1 MKLKGIKPWEQHI
14 EKGVLGLCGIALA
27 GGLVWQLFIQK
38 AEVKVGND
46 TVAPADAFDPVK
58 AEADRLRARIEA
70 AEPRLPEIPNV
81 DLASRLKLGAN
92 APAVATATSPTP
104 FGPNPRVRVSGPAVQ
119 VANAS
124 FALPTVAAPSAV
136 VAAPYRA
143 TIDPVEAASL
153 PELAAILPPQQPFDK
168 ASVSI
173 EATFNGTQVA
183 ELLATDPDG
192 PGPIEPMPQSWW
204 RDVAT
209 ETPSITIVGVEV
221 ERRLVRGAD
230 GRTPAED
237 QAVTTVPPMPGR
249 TAFIDVWKEEARSA
263 GDVPPLVEEV
273 TVAMDE
279 ILRPEFYRTI
289 AGPAWEPPSEM
300 VVSTTEDPNA
310 RQIRSLKSRIGQIDT
325 ALRRLQAAPVA
336 PRREANREEPP
347 RRGGGRGQP
356 PPERRE
362 ADNPEQDKERNIKR
376 LQDERARL
384 VERLKALGDKSQDD
398 PTAAQPAVEDTRP
411 WLARN
416 DIKVFAH
423 DLTVEPGAEYQYRVR
438 IVMNSP
444 LFGRGLQESQK
455 ELAEQSLMTSAW
467 SEWTSVVPIDRNSE
481 FFIVSAGND
490 PLTGRATASA
500 QLFEFYYGFYRRA
513 SASVEQGDSFRASAR
528 LPETLPN
535 FFDFEKLKADVAAG
549 KAPVAPGAPAPG
561 RRVPPPDDQQDPGPG
576 PGRRGAAPANQDAPA
591 GPNAPATP
599 AIDRGPGTIA
609 PPETRV
615 LTVPSIFLGIRQ
627 VPGLDSN
634 NNPVMRTHAVLR
646 DQTNSVSS
654 FASEAVRTSE
664 LYKRLSANA
673 ELGERQGKE
682 EDASVPPAPGGRPTP
697 PPPRP
702 GPGGGGGGGGGGG

>member
-27 GGLVWQLFIQK
+27 GGLVWQLFIQQ

-173 EATFNGTQVA
+173 EATFSGAQVA

-249 TAFIDVWKEEARSA
+249 AAFIDVWKEEARSA

-289 AGPAWEPPSEM
+289 AGPAWEPPSE
-300 VVSTTEDPNA
+300 
-310 RQIRSLKSRIGQIDT
+310 
-325 ALRRLQAAPVA
+325 
-336 PRREANREEPP
+336 
-347 RRGGGRGQP
+347 
-356 PPERRE
+356 
-362 ADNPEQDKERNIKR
+362 
-376 LQDERARL
+376 
-384 VERLKALGDKSQDD
+384 
-398 PTAAQPAVEDTRP
+398 
-411 WLARN
+411 
-416 DIKVFAH
+416 
-423 DLTVEPGAEYQYRVR
+423 
-438 IVMNSP
+438 
-444 LFGRGLQESQK
+444 
-455 ELAEQSLMTSAW
+455 
-467 SEWTSVVPIDRNSE
+467 
-481 FFIVSAGND
+481 
-490 PLTGRATASA
+490 
-500 QLFEFYYGFYRRA
+500 
-513 SASVEQGDSFRASAR
+513 
-528 LPETLPN
+528 
-535 FFDFEKLKADVAAG
+535 
-549 KAPVAPGAPAPG
+549 
-561 RRVPPPDDQQDPGPG
+561 
-576 PGRRGAAPANQDAPA
+576 
-591 GPNAPATP
+591 
-599 AIDRGPGTIA
+599 
-609 PPETRV
+609 
-615 LTVPSIFLGIRQ
+615 
-627 VPGLDSN
+627 
-634 NNPVMRTHAVLR
+634 
-646 DQTNSVSS
+646 
-654 FASEAVRTSE
+654 
-664 LYKRLSANA
+664 
-673 ELGERQGKE
+673 
-682 EDASVPPAPGGRPTP
+682 
-697 PPPRP
+697 
-702 GPGGGGGGGGGGG
+702 